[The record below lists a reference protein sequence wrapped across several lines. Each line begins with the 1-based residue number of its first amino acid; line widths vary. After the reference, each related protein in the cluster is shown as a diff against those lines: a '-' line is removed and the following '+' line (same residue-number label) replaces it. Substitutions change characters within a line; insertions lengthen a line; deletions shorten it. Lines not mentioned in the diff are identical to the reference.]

1 MSSGKQ
7 YFSAVVQEA
16 AMLGI
21 FGVAQS
27 PQTVE
32 DWENVEHA
40 AHNLYVCAGEL
51 ADFAADRIEILKEV
65 EKN

>member
-16 AMLGI
+16 ALLGI

-27 PQTVE
+27 PQSIE

-40 AHNLYVCAGEL
+40 AHNLYVFAGEL
-51 ADFAADRIEILKEV
+51 ADFAADRIAVLQEARR
-65 EKN
+65 N